1 MIIHVSKIKINE
13 IPLTYLIL
21 FSLNQNSFK
30 WWMDEEN
37 TNWKEIKRQEK
48 LRDDDEEEFDFSKI
62 QFMFETVSDKDQFI
76 KKYNLWNS

>member
-1 MIIHVSKIKINE
+1 
-13 IPLTYLIL
+13 
-21 FSLNQNSFK
+21 
-30 WWMDEEN
+30 MDEEN